1 MLPAVSGLC
10 ILVYRDA
17 GEVYQLGNALLGP
30 LACGCRLRRGADP
43 AFLGELD
50 VERHGAVVE
59 RGWWTSMRVL
69 NQGSEQKEMMDDGRW
84 VSQTLLFDSD

>member
-50 VERHGAVVE
+50 VERHGVGQVE
-59 RGWWTSMRVL
+59 GFDRR
-69 NQGSEQKEMMDDGRW
+69 EMMADGW
-84 VSQTLLFDSD
+84 LV